1 MRFEKI
7 KSHAKVNLSLNVLG
21 KRKSKLHDLET
32 LVAFVNLHDQIL
44 IKRTNN
50 KNHIVK
56 FSGRFSNNIPKV
68 NTVSN
73 LLNILDKKKKLK
85 NYKYSILIKKNIPQ
99 KAGLGGGSMNAASL
113 INYFEKKNKIN
124 LTLKERYDL
133 CSKIGSDVILG
144 IDQKNLIISY
154 KKKTTKIKKNLKMF
168 TLMVKPNFGCST
180 KSIFNRVRHYSKPQL
195 SKIRSKNI
203 DFNLISKLKNDLE
216 IISTK
221 KYPRLQKLRDYFSNI
236 DKNSYVRMTGSGSTI
251 VGYFKSKKAA
261 LNAKKL
267 LRKNYKNY
275 WCNLSKTI

>member
-21 KRKSKLHDLET
+21 KRKSKLHNLET
-32 LVAFVNLHDQIL
+32 LVAFVDLHDQIF
-44 IKRTNN
+44 IKRINN
-50 KNHIVK
+50 KNHVVR
-56 FSGRFSNNIPKV
+56 FSGHFSNKVPKV

-73 LLNILDKKKKLK
+73 LLNILDKQKKLK
-85 NYKYSILIKKNIPQ
+85 NHKYSILIKKNIPQ

-124 LTLKERYDL
+124 LTLKERYNL

-168 TLMVKPNFGCST
+168 VLMVKPNFGCST
-180 KSIFNRVRHYSKPQL
+180 KVIFNRVRHYSKPQL
-195 SKIRSKNI
+195 SKIKSKNI
-203 DFNLISKLKNDLE
+203 DFNLMSKLKNDLE

-221 KYPRLQKLRDYFSNI
+221 KYPRLQKLRDYFLNI

>member
-21 KRKSKLHDLET
+21 KRKSKLHNLET
-32 LVAFVNLHDQIL
+32 LVAFVDLHDQIF
-44 IKRTNN
+44 IKRINN
-50 KNHIVK
+50 KNHVVK
-56 FSGRFSNNIPKV
+56 FSGHFSNKVPKL

-85 NYKYSILIKKNIPQ
+85 NHKYSILIKKNIPQ

-124 LTLKERYDL
+124 LTLRERYNL

-168 TLMVKPNFGCST
+168 VLMVKPNFGCST
-180 KSIFNRVRHYSKPQL
+180 KVIFNRVRHYSKPQL
-195 SKIRSKNI
+195 SKIKSKNI
-203 DFNLISKLKNDLE
+203 DFNLMSKLKNDLE

-221 KYPRLQKLRDYFSNI
+221 KYPRLQKLRDYFLNI
-236 DKNSYVRMTGSGSTI
+236 DKNSYVRMSGSGSTI

>member
-32 LVAFVNLHDQIL
+32 LVAFVDLHDQIF
-44 IKRTNN
+44 IKTTNN

-56 FSGRFSNNIPKV
+56 FSGHFSNKITKV

-85 NYKYSILIKKNIPQ
+85 NNKYSILIKKNIPQ
-99 KAGLGGGSMNAASL
+99 EAGLGGGSMNAASL

-203 DFNLISKLKNDLE
+203 DFNLMSKLKNDLE

-221 KYPRLQKLRDYFSNI
+221 KYPRLQKLRDYFLNI

>member
-21 KRKSKLHDLET
+21 KRKSKLHNLET
-32 LVAFVNLHDQIL
+32 LVAFVDLHDQIF
-44 IKRTNN
+44 IKRINN
-50 KNHIVK
+50 KNHVVR
-56 FSGRFSNNIPKV
+56 FSGQFSNKVPKV

-85 NYKYSILIKKNIPQ
+85 NHKYSILIKKNIPQ

-124 LTLKERYDL
+124 LTLKERYNL

-168 TLMVKPNFGCST
+168 VLMVKPNFGCST
-180 KSIFNRVRHYSKPQL
+180 KVIFNRVRHYSKPQL
-195 SKIRSKNI
+195 SKIKSKNI
-203 DFNLISKLKNDLE
+203 DFNLMSKLKNDLE

-221 KYPRLQKLRDYFSNI
+221 KYPRLQKLRDYFLNI
-236 DKNSYVRMTGSGSTI
+236 DKNSYVRMSGSGSTI

>member
-21 KRKSKLHDLET
+21 KSKSKIHNLET
-32 LVAFVNLHDQIL
+32 LVAFVDLHDQIL
-44 IKRTNN
+44 IKKTNN
-50 KNHIVK
+50 KNHVIK
-56 FSGRFSNNIPKV
+56 FKGPFSKKIPKE
-68 NTVSN
+68 NTISN
-73 LLNILDKKKKLK
+73 LLKILDKKNKLR
-85 NYKYSILIKKNIPQ
+85 NHKYLILIRKNIPQ

-124 LTLKERYDL
+124 LTIKERFNL
-133 CSKIGSDVILG
+133 CSKIGSDVMLG

-154 KKKTTKIKKNLKMF
+154 KKKITKIKKNLKMF
-168 TLMVKPNFGCST
+168 SLMIKPNFGCST

-195 SKIRSKNI
+195 LKIRSNNI
-203 DFNLISKLKNDLE
+203 DFNLISNLKNDLE
-216 IISTK
+216 TISTK
-221 KYPRLQKLRDYFSNI
+221 KYPRLQKLRDYFLNI
-236 DKNSYVRMTGSGSTI
+236 DENSYVRMTGSGSTI

>member
-21 KRKSKLHDLET
+21 KRKSKLHNLET
-32 LVAFVNLHDQIL
+32 LVAFVDLHDQIF
-44 IKRTNN
+44 IKRINN
-50 KNHIVK
+50 KNHVVR
-56 FSGRFSNNIPKV
+56 FSGHFSNKVPKV

-85 NYKYSILIKKNIPQ
+85 NHKYSILIKKNIPQ

-124 LTLKERYDL
+124 LTLKERYNL

-168 TLMVKPNFGCST
+168 VLMVKPNFGCST
-180 KSIFNRVRHYSKPQL
+180 KVIFNRVRHYSKPQL
-195 SKIRSKNI
+195 SKIKSKNI
-203 DFNLISKLKNDLE
+203 DFNFMSKLKNDLE

-221 KYPRLQKLRDYFSNI
+221 KYPRLQKLRDYFLNI
-236 DKNSYVRMTGSGSTI
+236 DKNSYVRMSGSGSTI

>member
-21 KRKSKLHDLET
+21 KRKSKLHNLET
-32 LVAFVNLHDQIL
+32 LVAFVDLHDQIF
-44 IKRTNN
+44 IKRINN
-50 KNHIVK
+50 KNHVVR
-56 FSGRFSNNIPKV
+56 FSGHFSNKVPKV

-85 NYKYSILIKKNIPQ
+85 NHKYSILIKKNIPQ

-124 LTLKERYDL
+124 LTLKERYNL

-168 TLMVKPNFGCST
+168 VLMVKPNFGCST
-180 KSIFNRVRHYSKPQL
+180 KVIFNRVRHYSKPQL
-195 SKIRSKNI
+195 SKIKSKNI
-203 DFNLISKLKNDLE
+203 DFNLMSKLKNDLE

-221 KYPRLQKLRDYFSNI
+221 KYPRLQKLRDYFLNI
-236 DKNSYVRMTGSGSTI
+236 DKNSYVRMSGSGSTI

>member
-21 KRKSKLHDLET
+21 KRKSKIHNLET
-32 LVAFVNLHDQIL
+32 LVAFVELHDQIL

-56 FSGRFSNNIPKV
+56 FSGNFSNKVPKV

-85 NYKYSILIKKNIPQ
+85 NHKYSILIKKNIPQ

-154 KKKTTKIKKNLKMF
+154 KKKITKIKKNLKMF

-180 KSIFNRVRHYSKPQL
+180 KSIFNRVRYYSKPQL

-203 DFNLISKLKNDLE
+203 DFNLMSKLKNDLE

-221 KYPRLQKLRDYFSNI
+221 KYSRLRRLRDYFLNI

>member
-21 KRKSKLHDLET
+21 KRKSKLHNLET
-32 LVAFVNLHDQIL
+32 LVAFVDLHDQIF
-44 IKRTNN
+44 IKRINN
-50 KNHIVK
+50 KNHVVR
-56 FSGRFSNNIPKV
+56 FSGDFSNKVPKA

-85 NYKYSILIKKNIPQ
+85 NNKYSILIKKNIPQ
-99 KAGLGGGSMNAASL
+99 EAGLGGGSMNAASL

-154 KKKTTKIKKNLKMF
+154 KKKTTKIKKNLKIF

-203 DFNLISKLKNDLE
+203 DFNLMSKLKNDLE

-221 KYPRLQKLRDYFSNI
+221 KYPRLQKLRDYFLNI

>member
-21 KRKSKLHDLET
+21 KRKSKLHNLET
-32 LVAFVNLHDQIL
+32 LVAFVDLHDQIF
-44 IKRTNN
+44 IKRINN
-50 KNHIVK
+50 KNHVVR
-56 FSGRFSNNIPKV
+56 FSGNFSNKVPKV

-85 NYKYSILIKKNIPQ
+85 NHKYSILIKKNIPQ

-168 TLMVKPNFGCST
+168 VLMVKPNFGCST
-180 KSIFNRVRHYSKPQL
+180 KVIFNRVRHYSKPQL
-195 SKIRSKNI
+195 SKIKSKNI
-203 DFNLISKLKNDLE
+203 DFNLMSKLKNDLE

-221 KYPRLQKLRDYFSNI
+221 KYPRLQKLRDYFLNI
-236 DKNSYVRMTGSGSTI
+236 DKNSYVRMSGSGSTI

>member
-21 KRKSKLHDLET
+21 KRKSKLHNLET
-32 LVAFVNLHDQIL
+32 LVAFVDLHDQIF
-44 IKRTNN
+44 IKRINN
-50 KNHIVK
+50 KNHEVR
-56 FSGRFSNNIPKV
+56 FSGHFSNKVPKV

-85 NYKYSILIKKNIPQ
+85 NHKYSILIKKNIPQ

-124 LTLKERYDL
+124 LTLKERYNL

-168 TLMVKPNFGCST
+168 VLMVKPNFGCST
-180 KSIFNRVRHYSKPQL
+180 KVIFNRVRHYSKPQL
-195 SKIRSKNI
+195 SKIKSKNI
-203 DFNLISKLKNDLE
+203 DFNLMSKLKNDLE

-221 KYPRLQKLRDYFSNI
+221 KYPRLQKLRDYFLNI
-236 DKNSYVRMTGSGSTI
+236 DKNSYVRMSGSGSTI

>member
-7 KSHAKVNLSLNVLG
+7 KSHAKVNLSLNVIG
-21 KRKSKLHDLET
+21 KQKSKLHNLET
-32 LVAFVNLHDQIL
+32 LVAFVELHDQIS

-50 KNHIVK
+50 KNHILK
-56 FSGRFSNNIPKV
+56 FSGRFSNKIPKV

-85 NYKYSILIKKNIPQ
+85 NHKYSILIKKNIPQ

-124 LTLKERYDL
+124 LSLKERYNL

-144 IDQKNLIISY
+144 IDQKNLVFSY

-168 TLMVKPNFGCST
+168 VLMVKPNFGCST
-180 KSIFNRVRHYSKPQL
+180 KVIFNRVRHYSKPQL
-195 SKIRSKNI
+195 SKINSKNI
-203 DFNLISKLKNDLE
+203 DFNLMSKLKNDLE

-221 KYPRLQKLRDYFSNI
+221 KYPRLQKLRDYFLNI
-236 DKNSYVRMTGSGSTI
+236 DKNSYVRMSGSGSTI

>member
-32 LVAFVNLHDQIL
+32 LVAFVDLHDQIF
-44 IKRTNN
+44 IKRINN
-50 KNHIVK
+50 KNHVVR
-56 FSGRFSNNIPKV
+56 FSGQFSNKVPKV

-73 LLNILDKKKKLK
+73 LLNILEKKKKLK
-85 NYKYSILIKKNIPQ
+85 NHKYSILIKKNIPQ

-124 LTLKERYDL
+124 LTLKERYNL

-168 TLMVKPNFGCST
+168 VLMVKPNFGCST
-180 KSIFNRVRHYSKPQL
+180 KVIFNRVRHYSKPQL
-195 SKIRSKNI
+195 SKIKSKNI
-203 DFNLISKLKNDLE
+203 DFNLMSKLKNDLE

-221 KYPRLQKLRDYFSNI
+221 NYPRLQKLRDYFLNI
-236 DKNSYVRMTGSGSTI
+236 DKNSYVRMSGSGSTI

-261 LNAKKL
+261 LNAKKI

>member
-21 KRKSKLHDLET
+21 KRKSKLHNLET
-32 LVAFVNLHDQIL
+32 LVAFVDLHDQIF
-44 IKRTNN
+44 IKRINS

-56 FSGRFSNNIPKV
+56 FSGDFSNKVPKI

-85 NYKYSILIKKNIPQ
+85 NNKYSILIKKNIPQ
-99 KAGLGGGSMNAASL
+99 EAGLGGGSMNAASL

-180 KSIFNRVRHYSKPQL
+180 RSIFNRVRHYSKPQL

-203 DFNLISKLKNDLE
+203 DFNLMSKLKNDLE

-221 KYPRLQKLRDYFSNI
+221 KYPRLQKLRDYFLNI

>member
-21 KRKSKLHDLET
+21 KRNSKIHNLET
-32 LVAFVNLHDQIL
+32 LVAFVDLHDQIF

-56 FSGRFSNNIPKV
+56 FLGDFSNKVPKI
-68 NTVSN
+68 NTISN

-85 NYKYSILIKKNIPQ
+85 NNKYLILIKKNIPRE
-99 KAGLGGGSMNAASL
+99 AGLGGGSMNAASL

-180 KSIFNRVRHYSKPQL
+180 KSIFNRVKHYSKPQL

-203 DFNLISKLKNDLE
+203 DFNLLSKLKNDLE

-221 KYPRLQKLRDYFSNI
+221 KYPRLEKLRDYFLNI

>member
-1 MRFEKI
+1 MRFDKI
-7 KSHAKVNLSLNVLG
+7 KSHAKVNLSLNVIG
-21 KRKSKLHDLET
+21 KQKSKLHDLET
-32 LVAFVNLHDQIL
+32 LVAFVDLHDQIL

-56 FSGRFSNNIPKV
+56 FSGHFSNKIPKV

-124 LTLKERYDL
+124 LSLKERYNL

-168 TLMVKPNFGCST
+168 VLMIKPNFGCST
-180 KSIFNRVRHYSKPQL
+180 KVIFNRVRHYSKPQL
-195 SKIRSKNI
+195 SKIKSKNI
-203 DFNLISKLKNDLE
+203 DFNLMSKLKNDLE

-221 KYPRLQKLRDYFSNI
+221 KYPRLQKLRDYFLNI
-236 DKNSYVRMTGSGSTI
+236 DKNSYVRMSGSGSTI

>member
-1 MRFEKI
+1 
-7 KSHAKVNLSLNVLG
+7 
-21 KRKSKLHDLET
+21 
-32 LVAFVNLHDQIL
+32 
-44 IKRTNN
+44 
-50 KNHIVK
+50 
-56 FSGRFSNNIPKV
+56 
-68 NTVSN
+68 
-73 LLNILDKKKKLK
+73 
-85 NYKYSILIKKNIPQ
+85 
-99 KAGLGGGSMNAASL
+99 MNAASL

-124 LTLKERYDL
+124 LTLKERYNL

-168 TLMVKPNFGCST
+168 VLMVKPNFGCST
-180 KSIFNRVRHYSKPQL
+180 KVIFNRVRHYSKPQL
-195 SKIRSKNI
+195 SKIKSKNI
-203 DFNLISKLKNDLE
+203 DFNLMSKLKNDLE

-221 KYPRLQKLRDYFSNI
+221 KYPRLQKLRDYFLNI
-236 DKNSYVRMTGSGSTI
+236 DKNSYVRMSGSGSTI

>member
-32 LVAFVNLHDQIL
+32 LVAFVDLHDQIL

-50 KNHIVK
+50 KNHIVR
-56 FSGRFSNNIPKV
+56 FSGHFSNKVPKV

-85 NYKYSILIKKNIPQ
+85 NHKYSILIKKNIPQ

-154 KKKTTKIKKNLKMF
+154 KKKTTKIKKNLKIF

-203 DFNLISKLKNDLE
+203 DFNLMSKLKNDLE

-221 KYPRLQKLRDYFSNI
+221 KYPRLQKLRDYFLNI

>member
-21 KRKSKLHDLET
+21 KRKSKLHNLET
-32 LVAFVNLHDQIL
+32 LVAFVDLHDQIF
-44 IKRTNN
+44 IKRINN

-56 FSGRFSNNIPKV
+56 FSGDFSNKVPKI

-85 NYKYSILIKKNIPQ
+85 NNKYSILIKKNIPQ
-99 KAGLGGGSMNAASL
+99 EAGLGGGSMNAASL

-203 DFNLISKLKNDLE
+203 DFNLMSKLKNDLE

-221 KYPRLQKLRDYFSNI
+221 KYPRLQKLRDYFLNI

>member
-21 KRKSKLHDLET
+21 KQKSKLHNLET
-32 LVAFVNLHDQIL
+32 LVAFVDLHDQIF
-44 IKRTNN
+44 IKRVNN
-50 KNHIVK
+50 KNHVVR
-56 FSGRFSNNIPKV
+56 FSGHFSNKLPKV

-85 NYKYSILIKKNIPQ
+85 NHKYSILIKKNIPQ

-154 KKKTTKIKKNLKMF
+154 KKKTTKIKKNLKIF
-168 TLMVKPNFGCST
+168 TLMIKPNFGCST
-180 KSIFNRVRHYSKPQL
+180 KSIFKRVRYYSKPQL

-203 DFNLISKLKNDLE
+203 DFNLMSKLKNDLE

-221 KYPRLQKLRDYFSNI
+221 KYPRLQKLRDYFLNI

>member
-1 MRFEKI
+1 
-7 KSHAKVNLSLNVLG
+7 
-21 KRKSKLHDLET
+21 
-32 LVAFVNLHDQIL
+32 
-44 IKRTNN
+44 
-50 KNHIVK
+50 
-56 FSGRFSNNIPKV
+56 
-68 NTVSN
+68 
-73 LLNILDKKKKLK
+73 
-85 NYKYSILIKKNIPQ
+85 
-99 KAGLGGGSMNAASL
+99 MNAASL

-154 KKKTTKIKKNLKMF
+154 KKKIIKIKKNLKMF
-168 TLMVKPNFGCST
+168 VLMVKPNFGCST
-180 KSIFNRVRHYSKPQL
+180 KVIFNRVRHYSKPQL
-195 SKIRSKNI
+195 SKIKSKNI
-203 DFNLISKLKNDLE
+203 DFNLMSKLKNDLE

-221 KYPRLQKLRDYFSNI
+221 KYPRLQKLRDYFLNI
-236 DKNSYVRMTGSGSTI
+236 DKNSCVRMSGSGSTI

>member
-1 MRFEKI
+1 MRFDKI

-21 KRKSKLHDLET
+21 KQKSKLHDLET
-32 LVAFVNLHDQIL
+32 LVAFVDLHDQIL

-56 FSGRFSNNIPKV
+56 FSGRFSNKIPKV

-124 LTLKERYDL
+124 LTLKEKYNL

-144 IDQKNLIISY
+144 IDQKNLTISY
-154 KKKTTKIKKNLKMF
+154 KKKTTKIKKNLKIF

-180 KSIFNRVRHYSKPQL
+180 KSIFNQIRHYSKPQL

-203 DFNLISKLKNDLE
+203 DFNLMSKLKNDLE

-221 KYPRLQKLRDYFSNI
+221 KYPRLQKLRDYFLNI

>member
-21 KRKSKLHDLET
+21 KRKSKLHNLET
-32 LVAFVNLHDQIL
+32 LVAFVDLHDQIF
-44 IKRTNN
+44 IKRINN
-50 KNHIVK
+50 KNHVVR
-56 FSGRFSNNIPKV
+56 FSGHFSNKVPKV

-85 NYKYSILIKKNIPQ
+85 NHKYSILIKKNIPQ

-124 LTLKERYDL
+124 LTLKERYNL

-203 DFNLISKLKNDLE
+203 DFNLMSKLKNDLE

-221 KYPRLQKLRDYFSNI
+221 KYPRLQKLRDYFLNI

>member
-32 LVAFVNLHDQIL
+32 LVAFVDLHDQIF

-56 FSGRFSNNIPKV
+56 FSGDFSNKVPKI

-85 NYKYSILIKKNIPQ
+85 NNKYSILIKKNIPQ
-99 KAGLGGGSMNAASL
+99 EAGLGGGSMNAASL

-124 LTLKERYDL
+124 FTLKERYDL

-154 KKKTTKIKKNLKMF
+154 KKKTTKIKKNLKIF

-203 DFNLISKLKNDLE
+203 DFNLMSKLKNDLE

-221 KYPRLQKLRDYFSNI
+221 KYPRLQKLRDYFLNI

>member
-7 KSHAKVNLSLNVLG
+7 KSHAKINLSLNVIG
-21 KRKSKLHDLET
+21 KRKSKLHNLET

-44 IKRTNN
+44 IKKINN
-50 KNHIVK
+50 KHHVIK
-56 FSGRFSNNIPKV
+56 FTGPFSKKIPKE
-68 NTVSN
+68 NTISN
-73 LLNILDKKKKLK
+73 LLKILDEKKKLR
-85 NYKYSILIKKNIPQ
+85 NHKYLILIRKNIPQ
-99 KAGLGGGSMNAASL
+99 QAGLGGGSMNAASL

-124 LTLKERYDL
+124 LTLKERYNL

-154 KKKTTKIKKNLKMF
+154 KKKTTKIKKNLKIF

-180 KSIFNRVRHYSKPQL
+180 KSIFNQIRHYSKPQL

-203 DFNLISKLKNDLE
+203 DFNLMSKLKNDLE

-221 KYPRLQKLRDYFSNI
+221 KYPRLQKLRDYFLNI

>member
-21 KRKSKLHDLET
+21 KRKSKIHNLET
-32 LVAFVNLHDQIL
+32 LVAFVQLHDQIL

-56 FSGRFSNNIPKV
+56 FSGHFSNKVPKV

-85 NYKYSILIKKNIPQ
+85 NHKYSILIKKNIPQ

-144 IDQKNLIISY
+144 VDQKNLIISY

-180 KSIFNRVRHYSKPQL
+180 KSIFSRVRYYSKPQL

-203 DFNLISKLKNDLE
+203 DFNLMSKLKNDLE
-216 IISTK
+216 SISTK
-221 KYPRLQKLRDYFSNI
+221 KYPSLRKLRDYFLNI

>member
-1 MRFEKI
+1 MRFDKI

-21 KRKSKLHDLET
+21 KRKSKLHNLET
-32 LVAFVNLHDQIL
+32 LVAFVDLHDQIF
-44 IKRTNN
+44 IKRINN
-50 KNHIVK
+50 KNHVIR
-56 FSGRFSNNIPKV
+56 FSGHFSNKVPKV

-85 NYKYSILIKKNIPQ
+85 NHKYSILIKKNIPQ

-124 LTLKERYDL
+124 LTLKERYNL

-203 DFNLISKLKNDLE
+203 DFNLMSKLKNDLE

-221 KYPRLQKLRDYFSNI
+221 KYPRLQKLRDYFLNI
-236 DKNSYVRMTGSGSTI
+236 DKNSYVRMSGSGSTI

>member
-7 KSHAKVNLSLNVLG
+7 KSHAKINLSLNVLG
-21 KRKSKLHDLET
+21 KRKSKLHNLET
-32 LVAFVNLHDQIL
+32 LVAFVDLHDQIF
-44 IKRTNN
+44 IKRINN
-50 KNHIVK
+50 KNHVVR
-56 FSGRFSNNIPKV
+56 FSGHFSNKVPKV

-85 NYKYSILIKKNIPQ
+85 NHKYSILIKKNIPQ

-124 LTLKERYDL
+124 LTLKERYNL

-168 TLMVKPNFGCST
+168 VLMVKPNFGCST
-180 KSIFNRVRHYSKPQL
+180 KVIFNKVRHYSKPQL
-195 SKIRSKNI
+195 SKIKSKNI
-203 DFNLISKLKNDLE
+203 DFNLMSKLKNDLE

-221 KYPRLQKLRDYFSNI
+221 KYPRLQKLRDYFLNI
-236 DKNSYVRMTGSGSTI
+236 DKNSYVRMSGSGSTI

>member
-7 KSHAKVNLSLNVLG
+7 KSHAKINLSLNVLG
-21 KRKSKLHDLET
+21 KRKSKLHNLET
-32 LVAFVNLHDQIL
+32 LVAFVDLHDQIF
-44 IKRTNN
+44 IKRINN
-50 KNHIVK
+50 KNHVVR
-56 FSGRFSNNIPKV
+56 FSGHFSNKVPKV

-85 NYKYSILIKKNIPQ
+85 NHKYSILIKKNIPQ

-124 LTLKERYDL
+124 LTLKERYNL

-168 TLMVKPNFGCST
+168 VLMVKPNFGCST
-180 KSIFNRVRHYSKPQL
+180 KVIFNRVRHYSKPQL
-195 SKIRSKNI
+195 SKIKSKNI
-203 DFNLISKLKNDLE
+203 DFNLMSKLKNDLE

-221 KYPRLQKLRDYFSNI
+221 KYPRLQKLRDYFLNI
-236 DKNSYVRMTGSGSTI
+236 DKNSYVRMSGSGSTI